1 MDAIYHAAHG
11 KDEND
16 GPSVCHSIPSLASVA
31 RGLATPGAAIEMRV
45 LGSAESGVERE
56 GKRGSKRVST
66 SKCLSTSNRLS
77 TPMHKVGLRVNSTDK
92 RGGGSQ
98 FKTHQG
104 THKAK
109 QQARNEG
116 NGHVKHQGGCDPEG
130 MESISKKHLHLATKY
145 VHLATNHLKDVRA
158 KDVHVPNLERRRAC
172 LKVMAWKAKL
182 DESCKLNEPSL
193 PLLLTPVLPCT
204 PPLPSPLPLLQT
216 EVERSG
222 REGQGGGQ

>member
-1 MDAIYHAAHG
+1 
-11 KDEND
+11 
-16 GPSVCHSIPSLASVA
+16 
-31 RGLATPGAAIEMRV
+31 
-45 LGSAESGVERE
+45 
-56 GKRGSKRVST
+56 
-66 SKCLSTSNRLS
+66 
-77 TPMHKVGLRVNSTDK
+77 
-92 RGGGSQ
+92 
-98 FKTHQG
+98 
-104 THKAK
+104 
-109 QQARNEG
+109 
-116 NGHVKHQGGCDPEG
+116 
-130 MESISKKHLHLATKY
+130 MESISKKHLHLATKH
-145 VHLATNHLKDVRA
+145 VQLATNHVHLKDVRA